1 MTLKSYL
8 IIMLITTLICWL
20 AFSFVLW
27 TVNPEATNWLGFLL
41 FYLSLFLSIVG
52 TSAIIGFIIRFV
64 GLKHELAFRSVRD
77 AFRQSFL
84 LAFLL
89 VAVLFLL
96 AKNLFSW
103 LNVFFL
109 VIGLSILEFFLISYQ
124 RPYLSD
130 NKINENPKENF

>member
-20 AFSFVLW
+20 AFLFVLW

-52 TSAIIGFIIRFV
+52 ASAIIGFIIRFAA
-64 GLKHELAFRSVRD
+64 LKRELAFRLVRD

-84 LAFLL
+84 LSFLI
-89 VAVLFLL
+89 VAILFLL
-96 AKNLFSW
+96 SKNLFSW

-109 VIGLSILEFFLISYQ
+109 IVGLSVLEFFLISY
-124 RPYLSD
+124 RKP
-130 NKINENPKENF
+130 NV